1 MVTNMVSL
9 FRLMSP
15 QHFSQYIQHFKPDN
29 EAGRQNLLDFVM
41 EVLLMF
47 KDLINHNIYPG
58 DWADMTMMVNSVI
71 LTALRHLSHT
81 IRDFFSSNFEY
92 DVWNN
97 FFCCAI
103 SFLTQPNL
111 QLETFSQMK
120 KAKIL
125 ARYGDMRK
133 QMGLEIK
140 SMWFNLGQHKIKF
153 IPSMVGNFLEM
164 TLIPDIDLRTATIP
178 IFFDMMQCEFYS
190 NSRSSIAG
198 SRASLSSLESS
209 IDRSNKGNFKEFETE
224 IIAQLDGMVMEEG
237 RGDGMYKDK
246 FQSILS
252 NQCEQHMALKETGT
266 KFVHTITR
274 LMELLLEYRSI
285 KQEESKDNQMSCIVN
300 LLDFYSEYG
309 REEMFARHLK
319 KLYDLHV
326 DCENWA
332 EAGFTLEKLAN
343 MLRWTDEPLS
353 HRLHHRSYPECQVH
367 RDLKVALYRD
377 MISHLDKGQMWEHAL
392 EKCRALATQ
401 YEEELVD
408 YYSMAELRRKES
420 EFYDDIMTR
429 LRPEPEYFRVAFYGR
444 SFPAF
449 LQNKV
454 FVYRG
459 RGFERLPDFQS
470 RLLDQFPTAELMT
483 SLSPPTAAET
493 DSLGQFLQINK
504 VEPIMQVPKRLAGK
518 IVHQQILNYY
528 KVNEVTQFMYSRPF
542 KRTPE
547 YLKNSETENDFACLW
562 IERTI
567 LRTSYQFPGILRWF
581 PVVQSQVIELSPLEN
596 AIETMQNTNREL
608 KNVVQEHLSNSP
620 VALQPLSMK
629 LNGIIDAAVMGGIAM
644 YEKAFFSDIFRQAHP
659 DERERLVMLE
669 NLIAEQIPLLEL
681 GMRLHEKK
689 RSDDLKPLHDRLQ
702 VMFSQMKDHVEHKYG
717 VRTLGTEFRMIVE
730 ARRSTGARL
739 GHSMAGSV
747 GRMER
752 AHSEA
757 TEVSGCQR
765 MAEDDSVSVTPRSG
779 SSSNTPASKSKTNLI
794 TRLGGVNRKKSRA
807 SEERSVASNR
817 SSGPLRSLTIPEHGL
832 DNTPGHYS
840 SLARS
845 SPRLVEASVATVYCD
860 TRPASPVAS
869 LSGGYSNRDSMIS
882 SGSNHSDR
890 DPASA
895 SVSSLVLA
903 SGPPPPLLPPKHG
916 IGREG
921 SEGLESNNGI
931 E

>member
-300 LLDFYSEYG
+300 LLDFYSEHG

-326 DCENWA
+326 ECENWA

-343 MLRWTDEPLS
+343 MLRWTDEPLN
-353 HRLHHRSYPECQVH
+353 HRLRHSSYPECTLH
-367 RDLKVALYRD
+367 RELKVALYTT
-377 MISHLDKGQMWEHAL
+377 MISHLDK
-392 EKCRALATQ
+392 
-401 YEEELVD
+401 V
-408 YYSMAELRRKES
+408 S
-420 EFYDDIMTR
+420 
-429 LRPEPEYFRVAFYGR
+429 
-444 SFPAF
+444 
-449 LQNKV
+449 
-454 FVYRG
+454 
-459 RGFERLPDFQS
+459 
-470 RLLDQFPTAELMT
+470 
-483 SLSPPTAAET
+483 
-493 DSLGQFLQINK
+493 
-504 VEPIMQVPKRLAGK
+504 
-518 IVHQQILNYY
+518 
-528 KVNEVTQFMYSRPF
+528 
-542 KRTPE
+542 
-547 YLKNSETENDFACLW
+547 
-562 IERTI
+562 
-567 LRTSYQFPGILRWF
+567 
-581 PVVQSQVIELSPLEN
+581 
-596 AIETMQNTNREL
+596 
-608 KNVVQEHLSNSP
+608 
-620 VALQPLSMK
+620 
-629 LNGIIDAAVMGGIAM
+629 
-644 YEKAFFSDIFRQAHP
+644 
-659 DERERLVMLE
+659 
-669 NLIAEQIPLLEL
+669 
-681 GMRLHEKK
+681 
-689 RSDDLKPLHDRLQ
+689 
-702 VMFSQMKDHVEHKYG
+702 
-717 VRTLGTEFRMIVE
+717 
-730 ARRSTGARL
+730 
-739 GHSMAGSV
+739 HS
-747 GRMER
+747 
-752 AHSEA
+752 
-757 TEVSGCQR
+757 
-765 MAEDDSVSVTPRSG
+765 
-779 SSSNTPASKSKTNLI
+779 
-794 TRLGGVNRKKSRA
+794 
-807 SEERSVASNR
+807 
-817 SSGPLRSLTIPEHGL
+817 
-832 DNTPGHYS
+832 
-840 SLARS
+840 
-845 SPRLVEASVATVYCD
+845 
-860 TRPASPVAS
+860 
-869 LSGGYSNRDSMIS
+869 
-882 SGSNHSDR
+882 
-890 DPASA
+890 
-895 SVSSLVLA
+895 
-903 SGPPPPLLPPKHG
+903 
-916 IGREG
+916 
-921 SEGLESNNGI
+921 
-931 E
+931 